1 MHILDKK
8 ICQNYQR
15 EKVSKWEIRSNRNG
29 RTLLLYREKNGI
41 YVITLVSRDKRQIVG
56 YDIAFDKSRKR
67 IQNLV
72 NSSAKANKYYSD
84 SYPAYSEMLYDG
96 LHTSFK
102 KSQTYT
108 VEGVNSDLRHYIPA
122 LKRKSKCFFRSI
134 NTMKAVFKIFVYAF
148 NNFASAKFI
157 SSNSKSRL
165 FLSMFI

>member
-1 MHILDKK
+1 M
-8 ICQNYQR
+8 
-15 EKVSKWEIRSNRNG
+15 
-29 RTLLLYREKNGI
+29 
-41 YVITLVSRDKRQIVG
+41 SRDKRQIVG

-72 NSSAKANKYYSD
+72 DSYLKATKYYSD
-84 SYPAYSEMLYDG
+84 SYPAYSEILYDG
-96 LHTSFK
+96 LHTSLK
-102 KSQTYT
+102 NKSQTYT
-108 VEGVNSDLRHYIPA
+108 VEGVNSDLWHYIPA
-122 LKRKSKCFFRSI
+122 LKRKSKYFFRSI